1 MGNGKCDK
9 EKEQREKKYIV
20 GLNKKWERGVETGKQ
35 ENVVN

>member
-20 GLNKKWERGVETGKQ
+20 GLNKTWEKGVETGKQ